1 MAGRWSV
8 YLPLLLVYG
17 VLGLRLLVAVRG
29 AAPLVRDPRVGLGS
43 LGRLSSLALLAALL
57 LRCVFQSVEV
67 WGPIEGLS
75 LEGLRTV
82 AIESRWGMRWQWQ
95 AAAAASTTLGM
106 FIALRSPVLGGSLAW
121 VGAFGLAAALPMTG
135 HAYGDSLAWTA
146 QSVHILAA
154 GFWIGALVVVL
165 LVPLGLGGASR
176 AESASIRRY
185 WLRSFSPLAVAAA
198 SLLVAS
204 GALLAFRYLPAWE
217 TLWTARYGQIL
228 LAKVGLSVLALG
240 CGAVNSVS
248 MHFRPDSHT
257 DPLPR
262 TVALEVVF
270 AVLVLVATG
279 ALTSTAQ
286 PDVH

>member
-17 VLGLRLLVAVRG
+17 VLGLRLLVAARG
-29 AAPLVRDPRVGLGS
+29 AALSVRDPRVGLER
-43 LGRLSSLALLAALL
+43 LGWLSSLLLLVALL
-57 LRCVFQSVEV
+57 LRCVFQSIEV
-67 WGPIEGLS
+67 WGLADGLS
-75 LEGLRTV
+75 LESLRTV
-82 AIESRWGMRWQWQ
+82 AIESRWGSRWRWQ

-106 FIALRSPVLGGSLAW
+106 FIALRTPILGGALAW
-121 VGAFGLAAALPMTG
+121 IGAFGVAVALPMTG

-154 GFWIGALVVVL
+154 GLWIGTLVVVL
-165 LVPLGLGGASR
+165 LVPFGFAGTTR

-185 WLRSFSPLAVAAA
+185 WLRSFSPLAIAGA

-217 TLWTARYGQIL
+217 TLWTEPYGQIL
-228 LAKVGLSVLALG
+228 LAKVGLSLFVLG
-240 CGAVNSVS
+240 CGAVNSIS

-262 TVALEVVF
+262 TVVLEVVF
-270 AVLVLVATG
+270 AVLVLAATG
-279 ALTSTAQ
+279 MLTSTAQ
-286 PDVH
+286 PDMH